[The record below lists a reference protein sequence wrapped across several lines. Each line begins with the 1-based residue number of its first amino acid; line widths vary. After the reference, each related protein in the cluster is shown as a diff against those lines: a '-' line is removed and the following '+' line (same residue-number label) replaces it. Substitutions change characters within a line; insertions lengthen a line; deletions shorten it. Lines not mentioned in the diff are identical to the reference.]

1 MKVTFIHTGDI
12 HLGRQFHFFDGK
24 GEIGN
29 NKRTDLWN
37 TFEKILNTAEKNKI
51 HFLLISGDFFDS
63 DEIDIAT
70 LKRVAQR
77 FGGLSMTQV
86 VICPGNHDYYH
97 PFSLYGLIE
106 WPENVTIFQSGKL
119 EEKDFPE
126 LGTVI
131 YGVGWIKDTYN
142 DCPFKE
148 HLDLKEETNNILML
162 HGDAYDTT
170 SDYMPLD
177 ISDYNYFDYVA
188 LGHIHKSDF
197 MTNRVAYCGSPEPL
211 SFKDEG
217 DHGVIVGQVE
227 NHRCSAHFISTQN
240 RKFITKTVAVDPD
253 MTMDDLERVCLHV
266 ALDDERFK
274 NYYRIRL
281 EGYYDTS
288 ISMDWLRE
296 ELGHRFYYLE
306 IDDSALEPDFD
317 IDSILEDNKD
327 NVIGRFIQEMRRN
340 GSDPIA
346 KKALYYG
353 LEGILREGGIAK

>member
-177 ISDYNYFDYVA
+177 ISDYDYFDYVA

-274 NYYRIRL
+274 IITGSDWKGITIHPSPWTGSGKSWAIAFIIWKSTIRPWNR
-281 EGYYDTS
+281 TS
-288 ISMDWLRE
+288 ISTASWRIIRIMSSGGSSRKCGAERLGSHRQKSLVLRA
-296 ELGHRFYYLE
+296 G
-306 IDDSALEPDFD
+306 
-317 IDSILEDNKD
+317 
-327 NVIGRFIQEMRRN
+327 G
-340 GSDPIA
+340 DPA
-346 KKALYYG
+346 
-353 LEGILREGGIAK
+353 